1 MNVSPEVTQ
10 HGHVMNTQKLGH
22 LTAIEMIVGNAVV
35 ENREKKNEA
44 PEGKTGNVRFY
55 TIEKI
60 ERQN

>member
-35 ENREKKNEA
+35 ENREKK
-44 PEGKTGNVRFY
+44 K
-55 TIEKI
+55 
-60 ERQN
+60 